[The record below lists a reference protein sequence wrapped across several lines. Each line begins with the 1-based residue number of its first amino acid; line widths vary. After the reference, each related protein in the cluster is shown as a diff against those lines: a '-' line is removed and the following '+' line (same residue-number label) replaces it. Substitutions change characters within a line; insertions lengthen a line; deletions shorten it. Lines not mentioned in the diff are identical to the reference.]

1 MADSPEVQAILARGQ
16 ITADDVLQLRHR
28 VFWKGVVTEEDA
40 EMMFSLNDG
49 LGEDVDPAWRH
60 FFVEA
65 LADYLVNQAEPR
77 GYVSGASADWL
88 IERIGRSGHVD
99 TSCELELLVKVLERA
114 QQSPV
119 KLIRF
124 ALDQVRQ
131 GVIDGKG
138 TIGRHHNTQS
148 LVITEAE
155 VELVRRMLYAF
166 GGDGN
171 IAVTRQEAEVLFDIN
186 DATSELDN
194 HPAWSDLF
202 VKALA
207 NFLMAASGYQVPS
220 RTEALRREAWLDAPS
235 PGMGDFMGKMLAGS
249 LDAVWDAYRHGA
261 LDGEPKKPAAASGL
275 TIGFEPRVTPEE
287 ARWAAERMGRDGLH
301 ENELALIQFLK
312 SRDAHLHPKLKPI
325 LQHVA
330 A

>member
-1 MADSPEVQAILARGQ
+1 MADSSDVQAILARGK
-16 ITADDVLQLRHR
+16 ITADDVLRLRHR
-28 VFWKGVVTEEDA
+28 VFWKGVVTPQDA
-40 EMMFSLNDG
+40 EMVFSLNDR
-49 LGEDVDPAWRH
+49 LGEEADPAWRH
-60 FFVEA
+60 FFIEA
-65 LADYLVNQAEPR
+65 LTDYLVNQAEPR
-77 GYVSGASADWL
+77 GYVSEANADWL

-99 TSCELELLVKVLERA
+99 TLCELELLVKVLERA

-119 KLIRF
+119 TLIRF

-138 TIGRHHNTQS
+138 TIGRHHNTQA
-148 LVITEAE
+148 LAITEGE

-166 GGDGN
+166 GGDAN

-207 NFLMAASGYQVPS
+207 NFLMASAGYQVPS
-220 RTEALRREAWLDAPS
+220 RAEALRREAWLDAPS
-235 PGMGDFMGKMLAGS
+235 PGIGDFMGKMLAGS
-249 LDAVWDAYRHGA
+249 LDAIWDAYQRGA
-261 LDGEPKKPAAASGL
+261 LDGEPKKPATSSGL
-275 TIGFEPRVTPEE
+275 SIGHEPRVTPEE

-301 ENELALIQFLK
+301 ENELALIQFLR
-312 SRDAHLHPKLKPI
+312 SRSAHLHPKLKPI
-325 LQHVA
+325 LKHVA